1 MNDAADFLHLIGT
14 YVREE
19 VAKLQPSAGAPGPRG
34 ERGEPGLP
42 GDPGEPGR
50 AGEHGER
57 GERGERGADGAG
69 LDAPAWTPGTIC
81 REGAA
86 VHHHIG
92 QTFRALRDT
101 AEEPG
106 TGDAW
111 ERIGRG
117 GFRLAAPWV
126 EGASYADGDL
136 FVRDFG
142 LFLQW
147 NGEASLL
154 VGRGPR
160 GERGIR
166 GERGEPGRSGRD
178 GATLAGV
185 ELHEARLVV
194 SWREGSSATLHETG
208 ADFAPLLE
216 HTLTACTRAAEDA
229 ARAVSA
235 LPVGAVV
242 DSPLPEDVW
251 NALRGRDASKWIPC
265 DGRALPAGTR
275 YGVAARANIA
285 PSLNATPG
293 LRRYLRID

>member
-1 MNDAADFLHLIGT
+1 MNDASDFLRLIGT
-14 YVREE
+14 FVAEE
-19 VAKLQPSAGAPGPRG
+19 VEKRALPGAPGAPG
-34 ERGEPGLP
+34 ERGEPGPP
-42 GDPGEPGR
+42 GNPGEPG
-50 AGEHGER
+50 APGAP

-69 LDAPAWTPGTIC
+69 LEAPAWVPGAIC
-81 REGAA
+81 REGAC
-86 VHHHIG
+86 VQHHIG

-106 TGDAW
+106 TGDTWA
-111 ERIGRG
+111 RVGCG

-126 EGASYADGDL
+126 EGASYVDGDL

-147 NGEASLL
+147 KGEASLL

-166 GERGEPGRSGRD
+166 GEHGDAGRPGRD

-185 ELHEARLVV
+185 ELQGARLTL
-194 SWREGSSATLHETG
+194 SWREGNAATLHEAG

-216 HTLTACTRAAEDA
+216 RTVERARAAGEDA
-229 ARAVSA
+229 GRAVAA

-242 DSPLPEDVW
+242 DSPLTEDVW
-251 NALRGRDASKWIPC
+251 STLRGRDASKWIPC
-265 DGRALPAGTR
+265 DGRPLPSGTR
-275 YGVAARANIA
+275 YGAAAHTTIA
-285 PSLNATPG
+285 PNLHAGNG